1 MPWRIRR
8 RSPFKHVRIKIPAT
22 AETER
27 VERPV
32 RFKNYGLSLVKNYA
46 ILIALV
52 LATIVLA
59 VMEPAFI
66 TFRNLRNL
74 LDQNAGIGI
83 IACGMTYVIIARGF
97 DLSVS
102 ATFAVSGIT
111 AALVSNAS
119 TPTVGLMSGVV
130 IGTVIGLANGFLIAR
145 LQLNSFLI
153 TLASSIVI
161 RGCGI
166 AMSGGY
172 LINVTENSY
181 STLGRGAVYGITYPS
196 VAFILF
202 VLISMLVLHRTQYG
216 RYIFAVGGNEEAALL
231 SGIRTKTIKGSTFAI
246 AGFAAALAGIL
257 LSSKVSTGIPN
268 SGSGIELQA
277 IAAVVLGGTS
287 IGGGAGAIWR
297 TVVGVFLLA
306 IVNNAFNIMNLEP
319 YLREIVTGTIIILAV
334 ITNTLTGRK

>member
-1 MPWRIRR
+1 M
-8 RSPFKHVRIKIPAT
+8 
-22 AETER
+22 
-27 VERPV
+27 
-32 RFKNYGLSLVKNYA
+32 RFKNYGLSLLKDYA

-52 LATIVLA
+52 LAIIVLA
-59 VMEPAFI
+59 VVEPAFL

-83 IACGMTYVIIARGF
+83 IASGMTYVIIGRGF

-102 ATFAVSGIT
+102 ATFAVSGIA

-119 TPTVGLMSGVV
+119 APTVGLMSGVV
-130 IGTVIGLANGFLIAR
+130 IGTLIGLANGILIAR

-181 STLGRGAVYGITYPS
+181 STLGRGTVYGITYPS
-196 VAFILF
+196 IAFILF

-231 SGIRTKTIKGSTFAI
+231 SGIEPKPSRDQLLRLLDLRLLLLASSYHRRCPPAYPTAVPGSSCR
-246 AGFAAALAGIL
+246 
-257 LSSKVSTGIPN
+257 LSPRLFSEGPR
-268 SGSGIELQA
+268 L
-277 IAAVVLGGTS
+277 AAVRAPF
-287 IGGGAGAIWR
+287 GARSWACFCWR
-297 TVVGVFLLA
+297 S
-306 IVNNAFNIMNLEP
+306 
-319 YLREIVTGTIIILAV
+319 
-334 ITNTLTGRK
+334 

>member
-1 MPWRIRR
+1 M
-8 RSPFKHVRIKIPAT
+8 SAA

-32 RFKNYGLSLVKNYA
+32 GFKKYGLNLLKDYA
-46 ILIALV
+46 ILIAV
-52 LATIVLA
+52 ILAIIVLA
-59 VMEPAFI
+59 VVEPAFL

-83 IACGMTYVIIARGF
+83 IACGMTFVIIARGF

-111 AALVSNAS
+111 AALIANAS
-119 TPTVGLMSGVV
+119 SPALGLASGVV
-130 IGTVIGLANGFLIAR
+130 VGTVIGLANGILIAR

-161 RGCGI
+161 RGFGI
-166 AMSGGY
+166 AISGGY
-172 LINVTENSY
+172 LINVTEKSY
-181 STLGRGAVYGITYPS
+181 STLGRGTVYGITYPS
-196 VAFILF
+196 IAFILF

-231 SGIRTKTIKGSTFAI
+231 SGIRTKIIKGSTFAI

-268 SGSGIELQA
+268 SGAGLELQA

-287 IGGGAGAIWR
+287 IAGGAGAIWR
-297 TVVGVFLLA
+297 TVVGVCLLA
-306 IVNNAFNIMNLEP
+306 IINNAFNIMNLEA
-319 YLREIVTGTIIILAV
+319 YLREIVTGAIIILAV